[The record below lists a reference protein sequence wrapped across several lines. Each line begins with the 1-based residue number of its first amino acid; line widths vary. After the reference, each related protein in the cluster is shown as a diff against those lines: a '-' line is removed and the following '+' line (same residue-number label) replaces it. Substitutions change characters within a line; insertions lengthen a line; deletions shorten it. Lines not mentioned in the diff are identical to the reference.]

1 MNVHPPPPHSHWPCS
16 EQEFIERLSQLVPD
30 SDSALRESMQPGLEE
45 LFLTPVHF
53 EWPLCEPTELTVAGR
68 LPGPV
73 SFLFAYAWVPLL
85 VAKTFL
91 HSPFKLCT
99 RVISGVTHQRVA
111 YSVRVE
117 CDAILQP
124 LPQHCGGQQR
134 VPGASVL
141 PLGVKDANGR
151 TTYPTVSAFVVN
163 STRYNWVPV
172 DEQGRT
178 IAVRANMGTLG
189 RRTADRQH
197 LIESSVP
204 ATYIPPSNPLGSSP
218 GGGAAGGAQHAL
230 VAAAT
235 LTTTQP
241 APRDFPTSLLDI
253 LDRINGGELKGAC
266 GCSCGGRGSNDRGGE
281 GQPL

>member
-1 MNVHPPPPHSHWPCS
+1 
-16 EQEFIERLSQLVPD
+16 
-30 SDSALRESMQPGLEE
+30 
-45 LFLTPVHF
+45 
-53 EWPLCEPTELTVAGR
+53 
-68 LPGPV
+68 
-73 SFLFAYAWVPLL
+73 
-85 VAKTFL
+85 
-91 HSPFKLCT
+91 
-99 RVISGVTHQRVA
+99 
-111 YSVRVE
+111 
-117 CDAILQP
+117 
-124 LPQHCGGQQR
+124 

-189 RRTADRQH
+189 RRTADRQP
-197 LIESSVP
+197 LIEASVP
-204 ATYIPPSNPLGSSP
+204 ATYIPPSNPLGGSP

-230 VAAAT
+230 AAAAT

-266 GCSCGGRGSNDRGGE
+266 GCSCGGRGGNNRAEGGSPCDMHRLTFCWRYAPTRRPPSSATPFPSR
-281 GQPL
+281 PLATPARTLQLLI